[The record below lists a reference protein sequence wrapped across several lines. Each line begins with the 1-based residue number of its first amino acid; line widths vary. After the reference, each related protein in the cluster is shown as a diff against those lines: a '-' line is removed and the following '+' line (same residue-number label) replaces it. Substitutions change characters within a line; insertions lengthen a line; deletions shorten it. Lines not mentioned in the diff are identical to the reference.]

1 MFRTFE
7 SNQIIG
13 DNFLANYLHK
23 NNPRDIF
30 FLRNKKDNIYLPIK
44 IDKKI
49 YILFNTGIDCIC
61 NEVIPKNVKTMI
73 PDTFAGFITK
83 REVVMKHINQNLK
96 LNNGMFYIIKL
107 KMENNRYYYSNDMKE
122 YDYCIILDIN
132 MKESFLHLPEL
143 NIRNI
148 PQQNP
153 MIFIPTLWKSE
164 KIEEIDFTNDKL
176 EITYNIFKLI
186 INFALSFKSNIFENK
201 PQLYLAWPYSD
212 DGVLKP
218 KPIEPKFFD
227 DELKGYVE
235 CLGERTTYIFCN
247 DKVSKRGTPEF
258 QKLDKSIREG
268 KNKISQCI
276 IKNPI
281 DSLKNII
288 IFSNIVTESFFPKGK
303 KIISEEDADKNAKIL
318 LELEENEKKLAEI
331 KKEKNKEANKK
342 KNEINKLKSLF
353 RKLFK
358 EAEVFIPIM
367 KSNSANIKLAE
378 NKKKI
383 ILKNLANNALQ
394 YYNNKKSS
402 DIVLPQLAKN
412 VEDDNI
418 NCEIGTD
425 EYRRRVQNWNFE
437 EFLPEIYCMS
447 KKELISIFSKKEP
460 KEQNLWLFNLNY
472 NYF

>member
-13 DNFLANYLHK
+13 DRFLSNYIEQ
-23 NNPRDIF
+23 NNPKDIF
-30 FLRNKKDNIYLPIK
+30 FLRNKTDSIYLPIK

-49 YILFNTGIDCIC
+49 YILLNTGIDCLC
-61 NEVIPKNVKTMI
+61 SDVIPKNVKAMI
-73 PDTFAGFITK
+73 PETFSGLITK
-83 REVVMKHINQNLK
+83 REIVIQHINHNLNLK
-96 LNNGMFYIIKL
+96 NGMFFIIKL
-107 KMENNRYYYSNDMKE
+107 KMENNRYYYDYEMKD
-122 YDYCIILDIN
+122 YDYCIILDLN
-132 MKESFLHLPEL
+132 MKNIFLSLPEI
-143 NIRNI
+143 NIRNL
-148 PQQNP
+148 PSQKP

-164 KIEEIDFTNDKL
+164 NIDELDFTNNDL
-176 EITYNIFKLI
+176 EISYNIFKLI
-186 INFALSFKSNIFENK
+186 INFALSFKNSIFGNK
-201 PQLYLAWPYSD
+201 SMLYLSWPYCD

-268 KNKISQCI
+268 KKKISQCI

-303 KIISEEDADKNAKIL
+303 KIISQEEADNNAKKL
-318 LELEENEKKLAEI
+318 LQLEENEKKFAEL

-342 KNEINKLKSLF
+342 KNEINRIKSLF
-353 RKLFK
+353 KKLFK
-358 EAEVFIPIM
+358 EAETFIPIM
-367 KSNSANIKLAE
+367 KSNSAKIKLAE

-383 ILKNLANNALQ
+383 ILKNLANDALH
-394 YYNNKKSS
+394 YYNNN
-402 DIVLPQLAKN
+402 ILPNQQINIA
-412 VEDDNI
+412 DDNI
-418 NCEIGTD
+418 NCDIGSK
-425 EYRRRVQNWNFE
+425 EYNRRVIDWNFSD
-437 EFLPEIYCMS
+437 FLPEIYCMS
-447 KKELISIFSKKEP
+447 KQELISIFSKKESS
-460 KEQNLWLFNLNY
+460 EQNLWLFNLNY
-472 NYF
+472 NLFNS